1 MISNG
6 GTRYAAHLLSS
17 VRHYYTNEIIYEYTP
32 VVLSEIDISDSTY
45 TTICRAMKSVT
56 QEGSAKRIFSKYP
69 IAIGGKTGTAQ
80 VSDKKSDNA
89 IFTAFAPYDN
99 PEIVST
105 CIIEQGSNGTDAGIT
120 VKAIFDNYF
129 GLDK

>member
-1 MISNG
+1 M
-6 GTRYAAHLLSS
+6 
-17 VRHYYTNEIIYEYTP
+17 
-32 VVLSEIDISDSTY
+32 SDSTY

-80 VSDKKSDNA
+80 VSEKKSDNA

-105 CIIEQGSNGTDAGIT
+105 CIIEQGSNGTDAAVT